1 MYTPQSNWGRD
12 VLRLYGNMMAKEIP
26 HCDFRL
32 FPICTFLFFF
42 CGFVP
47 LSYGI
52 AKKLVFLMFALQVLY
67 LEKLYADCFY

>member
-32 FPICTFLFFF
+32 FSICTFLFFF
-42 CGFVP
+42 
-47 LSYGI
+47 
-52 AKKLVFLMFALQVLY
+52 AVLFHY
-67 LEKLYADCFY
+67 STG